1 MEIIGI
7 GDKEHCISRAYD
19 DFNSWWDKSTL
30 DEIEQRLN
38 EDNLK
43 MYHDPKWSVYKL
55 REV

>member
-43 MYHDPKWSVYKL
+43 MYHDPEWSVYKL